1 MNRLTLAPTLTTSI
15 NMQYR
20 IAIDFQIENETI
32 IPINI
37 GDRKLIY
44 G

>member
-32 IPINI
+32 ISINI
-37 GDRKLIY
+37 GDHKLIY
-44 G
+44 